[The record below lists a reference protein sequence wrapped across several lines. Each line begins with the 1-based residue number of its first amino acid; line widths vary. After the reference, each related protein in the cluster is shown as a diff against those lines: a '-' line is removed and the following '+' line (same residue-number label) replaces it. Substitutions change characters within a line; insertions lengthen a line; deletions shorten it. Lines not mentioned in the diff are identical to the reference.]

1 MSGSQDAS
9 EGQRRVREALI
20 QHGGRPVLSLEGA
33 SRETAAGDM
42 EGIARDK
49 RRAADAPA
57 ADGGSL
63 PGTPRPR
70 SRSGLCLDD
79 EDVAFLQSNVSTR
92 PLNGEY
98 LRESL
103 VGIQKVLVSLV
114 RGIANLERLTSQVN
128 ECVTDLNQLRH
139 TTDSRFQALEARL
152 DKLEQ
157 SPPDAGSTEEVKRAI
172 GTLDDRLSSLADE
185 VAKQS
190 KRKNLIFAGIEEG
203 PGERGPALRESIKTL
218 LDNLQRELQDETA
231 VTTDSWSSQ
240 VSFVSRLGSST
251 SGRARMVLVRFKL
264 DLAAERLWESRRDI
278 KMLVQ
283 SGHGL
288 PSGLVVRRDL
298 TQRQL
303 QLRRELMPVH
313 HLAWDESRKANSRI
327 SRAFFAEEKLF
338 VVPVSGAPLPV
349 GLLAQDT
356 RWRSLFMDQSALN
369 DLVYGPVRAR
379 HSAPAPASS
388 MPPPGVL

>member
-63 PGTPRPR
+63 P
-70 SRSGLCLDD
+70 
-79 EDVAFLQSNVSTR
+79 
-92 PLNGEY
+92 
-98 LRESL
+98 
-103 VGIQKVLVSLV
+103 
-114 RGIANLERLTSQVN
+114 GIANLERLTSQVN

-251 SGRARMVLVRFKL
+251 SGRARMVLVRFKS

-303 QLRRELMPVH
+303 QLSRELMPVH

-379 HSAPAPASS
+379 PSAPAPASS
-388 MPPPGVL
+388 MPPPGSSMALVSTSGGN

>member
-231 VTTDSWSSQ
+231 VTTDSWSSH

-251 SGRARMVLVRFKL
+251 SGRARMVLVRFKS

-298 TQRQL
+298 TQR
-303 QLRRELMPVH
+303 H
-313 HLAWDESRKANSRI
+313 TLA
-327 SRAFFAEEKLF
+327 F
-338 VVPVSGAPLPV
+338 
-349 GLLAQDT
+349 
-356 RWRSLFMDQSALN
+356 SL
-369 DLVYGPVRAR
+369 YGPER
-379 HSAPAPASS
+379 SQ
-388 MPPPGVL
+388 